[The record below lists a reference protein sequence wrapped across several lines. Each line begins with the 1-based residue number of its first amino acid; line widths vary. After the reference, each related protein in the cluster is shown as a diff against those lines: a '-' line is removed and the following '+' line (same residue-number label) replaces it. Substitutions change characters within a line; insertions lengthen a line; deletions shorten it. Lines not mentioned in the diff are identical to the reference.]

1 MKTANSRKIVL
12 VGCGFVGMSFA
23 YTLLS
28 EPGIDEL
35 VLIDVNNDKA
45 QGEAMDLSHGL
56 PYARSKMVIKA
67 GNYEE
72 CKDAAIV
79 VITAG
84 AAQKPGQS
92 RLELTAI
99 NTRIMKD
106 ICQKIK
112 ASGFDGI
119 IIVASNPVDLMTYV
133 AQKATGLNESQVIGS
148 GTLLDTARLRYL
160 LSNYFGVNAT
170 NIHAYIMGE
179 HGDSSFV
186 PWIHAYIGCK
196 SLLEVLD
203 EEGKSLEDLLGIYE
217 GVRIAAYEII
227 EKKKATYYGIGLA
240 LNRLVH
246 AVLSNENAIMTVSCA
261 QHGEYGKEGLYIGTP
276 AIVNREGV
284 RKVVKLGLNDVDQ
297 NKFDTS
303 CENLLKIIKE
313 TIDPILSE

>member
-1 MKTANSRKIVL
+1 MNNSRKIVL

-28 EPGIDEL
+28 ETGIDEL
-35 VLIDVNNDKA
+35 ILIDVNKDKA
-45 QGEAMDLSHGL
+45 QGEAMDLAHGL
-56 PYARSKMVIKA
+56 PYARSKMQVRA
-67 GNYEE
+67 GDYDE

-84 AAQKPGQS
+84 AAQKPGQT

-106 ICQKIK
+106 VSLKIK
-112 ASGFDGI
+112 ASGFNGI
-119 IIVASNPVDLMTYV
+119 IVVASNPVDLMTYV
-133 AQKATGLNESQVIGS
+133 AQRVTGLNENQVIGS

-160 LSNYFGVNAT
+160 LSNYFKVNAT

-186 PWIHAYIGCK
+186 PWIHGYVGCK
-196 SLLEVLD
+196 SLLELLE

-217 GVRIAAYEII
+217 GVRNAAYEII

-240 LNRLVH
+240 LNRLIH
-246 AVLSNENAIMTVSCA
+246 AILSNENAIMTVSA
-261 QHGEYGKEGLYIGTP
+261 PQHNEYGKEGLYIGTP
-276 AIVNREGV
+276 AIINREGIK
-284 RKVVKLGLNDVDQ
+284 KVMSLGLNEVVQ
-297 NKFDTS
+297 QKFDRS
-303 CENLLKIIKE
+303 CDSLLDIIKN
-313 TIDPILSE
+313 TIDPIINE

>member
-1 MKTANSRKIVL
+1 
-12 VGCGFVGMSFA
+12 
-23 YTLLS
+23 
-28 EPGIDEL
+28 
-35 VLIDVNNDKA
+35 
-45 QGEAMDLSHGL
+45 
-56 PYARSKMVIKA
+56 
-67 GNYEE
+67 
-72 CKDAAIV
+72 
-79 VITAG
+79 
-84 AAQKPGQS
+84 
-92 RLELTAI
+92 
-99 NTRIMKD
+99 
-106 ICQKIK
+106 
-112 ASGFDGI
+112 
-119 IIVASNPVDLMTYV
+119 
-133 AQKATGLNESQVIGS
+133 
-148 GTLLDTARLRYL
+148 
-160 LSNYFGVNAT
+160 
-170 NIHAYIMGE
+170 MGE

-196 SLLEVLD
+196 SLLEVL
-203 EEGKSLEDLLGIYE
+203 EEEDKSLEDLLGIYE
-217 GVRIAAYEII
+217 GVRNAAYEII